1 MSSAALM
8 SMQVE
13 LRLAGSQRI
22 IARVEVPEGQSIPHP
37 GLWLDWG
44 FGPFLVLLRRHRY
57 TFRAGRYELSSIALE
72 VKQQEQPKD
81 CEWWKDQW
89 VIGNP
94 DCVFNAHSPLLR
106 CAVLPQGPCSTCG
119 HFKER
124 PH

>member
-1 MSSAALM
+1 MH
-8 SMQVE
+8 VE

-22 IARVEVPEGQSIPHP
+22 IAQVEVPEGQSIPHP

-72 VKQQEQPKD
+72 VKLQEQPTD
-81 CEWWKDQW
+81 CEWWKNQW
-89 VIGNP
+89 VVGNP

-106 CAVLPQGPCSTCG
+106 CAVLPQGPCSTCA

>member
-1 MSSAALM
+1 MH
-8 SMQVE
+8 VE

-22 IARVEVPEGQSIPHP
+22 IAQVEVPEGQSIPHP

-72 VKQQEQPKD
+72 VKQQEQPTD
-81 CEWWKDQW
+81 CEWWKNQW
-89 VIGNP
+89 VVGNP

-106 CAVLPQGPCSTCG
+106 CAVLPQGPCSTCA